1 MEDLITILIIVIGV
15 ALKIHG
21 ALKKNRP
28 AEDAPVDKETW
39 QELFGDGST
48 VETVFA
54 PEPEK
59 TTLETADS
67 RAAAVENAQREA
79 EMLDAQRRYMEM
91 AKAAEE
97 RNRASV
103 AGESSA
109 IYQSAESASLDSAES
124 SPEPVDWAEFIRNN
138 PAGSVIAGEIL
149 ARPAAL
155 R

>member
-48 VETVFA
+48 VEPFA
-54 PEPEK
+54 PVQEK
-59 TTLETADS
+59 APVETVES
-67 RAAAVENAQREA
+67 RAAAAERAQREA
-79 EMLDAQRRYMEM
+79 AMLDAQRRYMEM

-103 AGESSA
+103 AGESSL
-109 IYQSAESASLDSAES
+109 IYQSAATSEEDDAEK
-124 SPEPVDWAEFIRNN
+124 SPEVTDWADFIRNN